1 MKIRTKRFGIVTAVS
16 VAVVIMLIMTI
27 VSAVN
32 LNDRSAMT
40 LTAHG
45 FTPTVIE
52 TTADKQI
59 VGTRDG
65 RVICKTYE
73 DETLWEYRLESEG
86 ALRDIVADGGELLC
100 VTAETKEFFVLDEEG
115 AFLGKVG
122 LSYEPVA
129 IAADAEHAVIYTKLK
144 TKNQMV
150 VFSRSGNSTDLG
162 SAKKSANDLPEFSN
176 IEMTDSGMVFA
187 LGVDATPYRFDTEN
201 VSASPEEIFTVTNEE
216 LIYMI
221 ASGENYLAVTK
232 DGKFVEYDGAGKVL
246 SRVGGGEQIGRAHV

>member
-162 SAKKSANDLPEFSN
+162 SAKKSANDLPEFS
-176 IEMTDSGMVFA
+176 I
-187 LGVDATPYRFDTEN
+187 
-201 VSASPEEIFTVTNEE
+201 
-216 LIYMI
+216 
-221 ASGENYLAVTK
+221 
-232 DGKFVEYDGAGKVL
+232 
-246 SRVGGGEQIGRAHV
+246 